1 MAFQPFKAITSVIN
15 GLKKKSSVL
24 QGPTI
29 PNFST
34 VASKKGVINYNPTN
48 ADYSSPHTSDS
59 NKFFVYP
66 LDVKDQEHYIL
77 FDIIERT
84 SGEGGSS
91 SAVGNTQLTKIADNL
106 NQIVYGAN
114 RFFRENSTSDVLCI
128 QKHKSLY
135 RVEKNSIAVYMPQTL
150 K

>member
-66 LDVKDQEHYIL
+66 LDVKDQEINIQSMKVIL
-77 FDIIERT
+77 DDDKFIDVKPKTSLEEENYYDI
-84 SGEGGSS
+84 
-91 SAVGNTQLTKIADNL
+91 
-106 NQIVYGAN
+106 
-114 RFFRENSTSDVLCI
+114 
-128 QKHKSLY
+128 
-135 RVEKNSIAVYMPQTL
+135 
-150 K
+150 